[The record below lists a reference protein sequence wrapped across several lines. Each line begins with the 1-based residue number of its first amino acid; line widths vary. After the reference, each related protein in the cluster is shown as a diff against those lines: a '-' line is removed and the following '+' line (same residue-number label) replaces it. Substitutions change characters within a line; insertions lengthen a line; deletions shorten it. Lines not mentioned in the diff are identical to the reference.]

1 MEILE
6 GAHAYIESFMLD
18 QAIRKITSEYYV
30 EPIEL
35 HKFIISMLNKFNMN
49 TIPVMMKEL
58 GYSMKIKCTFE
69 KIQL

>member
-6 GAHAYIESFMLD
+6 GAHVYIESFMLD

-35 HKFIISMLNKFNMN
+35 HKFIINRLNNSNMN
-49 TIPVMMKEL
+49 AIPLLMRDL
-58 GYSMKIKCTFE
+58 GYSMRIECTFE
-69 KIQL
+69 KI

>member
-35 HKFIISMLNKFNMN
+35 HKFIINRLNNSNMN
-49 TIPVMMKEL
+49 AIPLLMRDL
-58 GYSMKIKCTFE
+58 GVNTGIFNE
-69 KIQL
+69 D